1 MLNKGEDIN
10 LSPLS
15 LILIRGKICKMKT
28 IAEFN
33 SPNGKDR
40 ILINLSYVSV
50 VNRFPNENTRI
61 VVNGKVIYVQE
72 EYEEVKSLIEGLG
85 MLL

>member
-1 MLNKGEDIN
+1 
-10 LSPLS
+10 
-15 LILIRGKICKMKT
+15 MKT

-72 EYEEVKSLIEGLG
+72 EYEEVKALIEGLD